1 MNGYSAPA
9 SEICFQSLSIFIV
22 VTWGVLWLFH
32 ILALIYGKWRLHKKR
47 DINGTQEKSL
57 PGVSIL
63 KPLCC
68 EDDPHLFQNLET
80 FFKLDYPKY
89 EILFCIQDM
98 DDTKLRMYVESLIN
112 KFPRIDCSVFY
123 GGEEVGVNPKINNM
137 QPGYRASKHEL
148 IMVSDSGIK
157 MKEDT
162 LKDMVSFMTDRVGLV
177 HQMPFSC
184 DKSGFSSTLEKV
196 FFGTSHARIYL
207 VANMFGINCS
217 TGMSTLMRKD
227 VLDDVGGIKNFGCY
241 LAEDYFFARTFQEK
255 GYSTVISSQP
265 AWQNSGNS
273 SVLTFQKRLARWAKL
288 RSAMVP
294 TTIVFEP
301 ISECLCL
308 GLLASWAVFY
318 LWKVDPILFF
328 AFHILLWFIMDWTL
342 LCVVQNDSL
351 PFNKLEFLLVW
362 VYREISAPC
371 LFIAAQLNPWIKWR
385 DKYFKLRWGG
395 VAEAHYMKVPL

>member
-1 MNGYSAPA
+1 MTKALL
-9 SEICFQSLSIFIV
+9 FLSSV
-22 VTWGVLWLFH
+22 KRSHGGVLWLFH

-227 VLDDVGGIKNFGCY
+227 VLDDPGKIRGTLLFLPFKSVLLDG
-241 LAEDYFFARTFQEK
+241 
-255 GYSTVISSQP
+255 
-265 AWQNSGNS
+265 QNSAQPWFRQ
-273 SVLTFQKRLARWAKL
+273 LLY
-288 RSAMVP
+288 
-294 TTIVFEP
+294 FEP

-385 DKYFKLRWGG
+385 DKYFKTTLGRRCRSPLYESSL
-395 VAEAHYMKVPL
+395 VILHLFIFYIRAH